1 MTGVGDIARAGES
14 AHQQA
19 ELFGEVATS
28 IERQITSLQEMLR
41 ACRQKQ
47 SRLRAGGDGEA
58 RLAEAVHRV
67 LVDLGHD
74 SWLVLADRTWPGTS
88 RANLDLLLIGPPGV
102 LVIDA
107 KTWRAPRLEHG
118 SIWNDQVC
126 EDDALDA
133 LRAQADAVATS
144 LSVFGLAPPAV
155 VPLLALVGRRAPM
168 VEVRGV
174 RVVGERDLQRA
185 LLRMPVHLEE
195 SRVREVAAA
204 LDQTCP
210 PAARRRAPASTV
222 PAPRPAP
229 AAAVLPDSQLD
240 IMSVEDVWDE
250 LLTAA
255 QREPMESWMT
265 WLHPAQS
272 TLVTR
277 TFNGPARIR
286 GASGTGKSVVALHR
300 ARRLARQPEARVL
313 VTSFVRS
320 LPLVQQQLFDR
331 MAPECGDRVEF
342 LSLHKLAARILT
354 ERGSPSP
361 RIAPHG
367 GRTAFREAYRTL
379 PEGRIL
385 EAVVSAEDYWWD
397 EESAVIRGRG
407 LTTVE
412 EYLALDRVGRRT
424 PLRESGRRAMW
435 AIHEEYRRRLE
446 ARGEADWHD
455 PIEAAL
461 ASVRETPLQPAF
473 TSVIVDEVQDISCQG
488 LRLLHALVGDRE
500 DGLLLV
506 GDGQQRVY
514 VGGCTLSE
522 AGITVPGP
530 RSISLDVNY
539 RNTAEVLDAAL
550 EVISG
555 DEFDDLDG
563 DPAPGQ
569 REVTT
574 QRAGGQVLQVT
585 APRDEDHATALIS
598 ALLAAQTQGVRVGEM
613 AVLVRTNREADTWV
627 ATLIDHGCPAELLAD
642 YDGRPTDAV
651 KVGTYQRAKGLEF
664 ACVFVPHR
672 DRAVPPPRDDETDDA
687 YRERAEMQRR
697 QLFVA
702 MTRARDRLWL
712 GTVTPTM
719 RSPHEE

>member
-1 MTGVGDIARAGES
+1 
-14 AHQQA
+14 
-19 ELFGEVATS
+19 
-28 IERQITSLQEMLR
+28 
-41 ACRQKQ
+41 
-47 SRLRAGGDGEA
+47 
-58 RLAEAVHRV
+58 V
-67 LVDLGHD
+67 LL
-74 SWLVLADRTWPGTS
+74 
-88 RANLDLLLIGPPGV
+88 
-102 LVIDA
+102 
-107 KTWRAPRLEHG
+107 
-118 SIWNDQVC
+118 
-126 EDDALDA
+126 
-133 LRAQADAVATS
+133 
-144 LSVFGLAPPAV
+144 
-155 VPLLALVGRRAPM
+155 
-168 VEVRGV
+168 
-174 RVVGERDLQRA
+174 
-185 LLRMPVHLEE
+185 
-195 SRVREVAAA
+195 
-204 LDQTCP
+204 
-210 PAARRRAPASTV
+210 
-222 PAPRPAP
+222 
-229 AAAVLPDSQLD
+229 DSQLD

-300 ARRLARQPEARVL
+300 ARRLAREPEARVL

-342 LSLHKLAARILT
+342 LSLHKLASRI
-354 ERGSPSP
+354 SPSAGHHPHASP
-361 RIAPHG
+361 RREGAPPS
-367 GRTAFREAYRTL
+367 GRPTARC
-379 PEGRIL
+379 PKDGPD
-385 EAVVSAEDYWWD
+385 AVVSAEDYWWTR
-397 EESAVIRGRG
+397 SPRHPRPRAH
-407 LTTVE
+407 TVE
-412 EYLALDRVGRRT
+412 EYSTSTGGRRT

-446 ARGEADWHD
+446 ARGEADWAD
-455 PIEAAL
+455 PIETAL
-461 ASVRETPLQPAF
+461 ASVRETPLEPAF